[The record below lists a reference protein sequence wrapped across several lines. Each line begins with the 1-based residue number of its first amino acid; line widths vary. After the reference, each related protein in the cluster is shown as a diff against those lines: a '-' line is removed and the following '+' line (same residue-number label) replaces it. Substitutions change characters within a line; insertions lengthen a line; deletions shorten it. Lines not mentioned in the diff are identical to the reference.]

1 MEIIII
7 VFWKLQPLQ
16 ESKLLFYR
24 VLIPSHAQTREG
36 GKVQKLKSLFLSP
49 VAFKLEVDNQNKK
62 KKNFIQH
69 CRKCI
74 STQTGDFRLLKDDTD
89 YSGSEEGRR
98 GPRPRFGGMQ
108 TLKSLI
114 RAAKLEI

>member
-62 KKNFIQH
+62 KKILFNIVGNVYQP
-69 CRKCI
+69 KQEI
-74 STQTGDFRLLKDDTD
+74 SDC
-89 YSGSEEGRR
+89 
-98 GPRPRFGGMQ
+98 
-108 TLKSLI
+108 
-114 RAAKLEI
+114 